1 MIDFSLAK
9 IFYKADMG
17 LLFENPNAK
26 SLSKK
31 WCATNMLP
39 IYTPLQVLPF
49 KTEKPC
55 AKIVP
60 MGSQST
66 DTIPVEI
73 RKEESIG

>member
-1 MIDFSLAK
+1 
-9 IFYKADMG
+9 
-17 LLFENPNAK
+17 
-26 SLSKK
+26 
-31 WCATNMLP
+31 MLP

-49 KTEKPC
+49 KTEKPY
-55 AKIVP
+55 AKIAP